1 MTNSFWLMQYVYCG
15 IQKAREDMVRL
26 NQLVAGA
33 WRAQVHSVDK
43 AWRVFCY
50 SCTQTLFSSGSFYR
64 LEGGGEVFR
73 RILRFPLR

>member
-1 MTNSFWLMQYVYCG
+1 MQWAYCE
-15 IQKAREDMVRL
+15 IWKAKEDMVRL
-26 NQLVAGA
+26 NQLAAGA